1 MQIVYRC
8 CAGLDVHKES
18 ITVCALWT
26 DSQGRVHKEVQ
37 TFGTMTRHLLAMS
50 DWLTQK
56 RVTHV
61 AMESTG
67 VFWKP
72 VYNILE
78 GALEVLLVN
87 AKHIKQVPGRKTD
100 VKDSEWIAQLLQHG
114 LLKGSFIPERPQREL
129 RDLTRHRVQIVHEQH
144 RIANRVQKVLED
156 ANIKLGSVATDVLGV
171 SGRAMIQ
178 SLIDGVG
185 DADEIAD
192 KARGVLRRKRD
203 ELRLALEGHA
213 TAHHRFM
220 LETLWEHLKY
230 IEGLLSK
237 MDHRIEEVMR
247 PFTAAR
253 TLLMTI
259 PGVKEQAS
267 AVIVAEMGVNMSQ
280 FPSDQH
286 LASWAGLCSGNNQSA
301 GKRKSG
307 KTPKGDGWLR
317 SALCQAAWAASHTKN
332 TYLSAQFRRIAARRG
347 KKRAIVAVAH
357 TIAVIAYHVLKTGN
371 PYQELGGNYLD
382 TLQPERLKRSLLRRL
397 RNLGYE
403 VAVQPVAAA

>member
-1 MQIVYRC
+1 MQIVYEC
-8 CAGLDVHKES
+8 CAGLDVHKET
-18 ITVCALWT
+18 IAVCALWK
-26 DSQGRVHKEVQ
+26 DGRGQNWKEVK
-37 TFGTMTRHLLAMS
+37 TFGTMTRDLLAMS
-50 DWLTQK
+50 DWLTSK

-78 GALEVLLVN
+78 GAFEILLVN

-114 LLKGSFIPERPQREL
+114 LLRGSFIPERPQREL

-156 ANIKLGSVATDVLGV
+156 ANIKLGSVASDVLGV

-185 DADEIAD
+185 DIDKMADQ
-192 KARGVLRRKRD
+192 ARGTLRRKRG
-203 ELRLALEGHA
+203 ELRQALEGHV
-213 TAHHRFM
+213 TVHHRFM
-220 LETLWEHLKY
+220 LETLWDHLKY
-230 IEGLLSK
+230 LESLLAK
-237 MDHRIEEVMR
+237 LDGRIEELMR

-253 TLLMTI
+253 ALLMTI
-259 PGVKEQAS
+259 PGVKEQTS
-267 AVIVAEMGVNMSQ
+267 AVIVAEIGVNMSQ
-280 FPSDQH
+280 FPSAQH

-317 SALCQAAWAASHTKN
+317 CGLCQAAWAASHTKN

-357 TIAVIAYHVLKTGN
+357 SIGVIAYQILKTGK
-371 PYQELGGNYLD
+371 PYMELGANYLD
-382 TLQPERLKRSLLRRL
+382 SLQPERLKRSLLRRL
-397 RNLGYE
+397 RNMGYE
-403 VAVQPVAAA
+403 VNLQPVVV

>member
-1 MQIVYRC
+1 MQIVYEC

-18 ITVCALWT
+18 IAACALWT
-26 DSQGRVHKEVQ
+26 DSHGRVQKEVK
-37 TFGTMTRHLLAMS
+37 TFGTMTRDLLAVS
-50 DWLTQK
+50 DWLASK
-56 RVTHV
+56 GVTHV

-78 GALEVLLVN
+78 GAFEILLVN

-114 LLKGSFIPERPQREL
+114 LLRGSFIPERPQREL

-156 ANIKLGSVATDVLGV
+156 ANIKLSSVASDVLGV

-185 DADEIAD
+185 DIDKVADQ
-192 KARGVLRRKRD
+192 ARGTLRKKKDDLRK
-203 ELRLALEGHA
+203 ALEGHV

-220 LETLWEHLKY
+220 LETLWDHLKY
-230 IEGLLSK
+230 LEGLLGK
-237 MDHRIEEVMR
+237 LDGRIEDMMR
-247 PFTAAR
+247 PFASAR
-253 TLLMTI
+253 ALLMTI

-267 AVIVAEMGVNMSQ
+267 AVMVAEMGVDMSQ
-280 FPSDQH
+280 FPSSQQF
-286 LASWAGLCSGNNQSA
+286 ASWAGLCSGNNQSA

-307 KTPKGDGWLR
+307 RTRKGDGWLR
-317 SALCQAAWAASHTKN
+317 CGLCQAAWAASHTKN
-332 TYLSAQFRRIAARRG
+332 TYLSSQFRRIAARRG
-347 KKRAIVAVAH
+347 KKRAIVAAAH
-357 TIAVIAYHVLKTGN
+357 TIGIIAYEMLKTGK
-371 PYQELGGNYLD
+371 PYKELGANYLD
-382 TLQPERLKRSLLRRL
+382 TLQPERLKRSMLRRL
-397 RNLGYE
+397 RSMGYE
-403 VAVQPVAAA
+403 VILQPVAA